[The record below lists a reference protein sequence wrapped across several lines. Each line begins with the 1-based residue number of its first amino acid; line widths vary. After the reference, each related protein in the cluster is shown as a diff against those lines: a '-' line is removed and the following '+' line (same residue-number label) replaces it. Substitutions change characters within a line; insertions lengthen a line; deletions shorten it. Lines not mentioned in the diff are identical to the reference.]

1 MNKKPLPVNLTKR
14 ELTWGLR
21 YLLFELVFL
30 GSLLSYVLSAL
41 LTDVRNIHIDTAY
54 FIINF
59 AAVVGIFRR
68 YLGLSLKHG
77 FSHWKKLLFA
87 AGVGFVVYW
96 VLIFGVDMLIYR
108 LFPDFQNVNDAGF
121 VQYTREHFW
130 ITAMGT
136 VILVPLAEETL
147 FRGLIF
153 GALHQ
158 RNRGLA
164 YAFSVLFFAF
174 IHVMGYF
181 GAAPTSVL
189 LICLLQYIPA
199 GLVLAW
205 AYEFSGSILASTL
218 IHMGVNAIAIL
229 SMR

>member
-1 MNKKPLPVNLTKR
+1 MNKKPLPVNLRKS
-14 ELTWGLR
+14 EVTWGLR

-30 GSLLSYVLSAL
+30 GSLLSYVLSL
-41 LTDVRNIHIDTAY
+41 FLPDVRSIHIDTAY

-59 AAVVGIFRR
+59 AVVVGIFRR
-68 YLGLSLKHG
+68 YLWLSLKHG
-77 FSHWKKLLFA
+77 FTHWSKLLIA
-87 AGVGFVVYW
+87 AGIGFAVYW
-96 VLIFGVDMLIYR
+96 VLIIGVDALIYR
-108 LFPDFQNVNDAGF
+108 LFPDFQNVNDAGIA
-121 VQYTREHFW
+121 QYTREYFW
-130 ITAMGT
+130 ITAVGT
-136 VILVPLAEETL
+136 VVLVPLAEETL
-147 FRGLIF
+147 FRGLLF
-153 GALHQ
+153 GTLHQ

-164 YAFSVLFFAF
+164 YLFSVLFFAF

-189 LICLLQYIPA
+189 MICLLQYIPA

-205 AYEFSGSILASTL
+205 AYEFSGSILAPTL